1 MPDGMNDV
9 IISVRG
15 DEYGECFMHRV
26 DVAGEKMIGKL
37 QVHKMDG
44 TYEEFDKKVS
54 ASYQMTKEQLK
65 KSCAELT
72 MV

>member
-44 TYEEFDKKVS
+44 TYEEFDK
-54 ASYQMTKEQLK
+54 
-65 KSCAELT
+65 
-72 MV
+72 